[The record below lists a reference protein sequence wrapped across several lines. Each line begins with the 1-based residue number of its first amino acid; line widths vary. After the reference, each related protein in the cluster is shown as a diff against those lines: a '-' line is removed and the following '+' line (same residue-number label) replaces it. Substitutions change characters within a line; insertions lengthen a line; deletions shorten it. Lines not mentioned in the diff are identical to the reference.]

1 MTRERREW
9 RQERVKTKIST
20 VTYTFCEVPLSW
32 STQGFEQTSQE
43 SWRRS
48 RSCCSRPATRRYLE
62 LQSTKIPRA
71 CLNLSHYAG
80 VSFQTKQAL
89 FLWSWNLTGRGR
101 PTDVSGSFSLEVTVN
116 SLWYSSYPIAWLP
129 SKEALT
135 QATLPAWQP
144 EANSSRELDS
154 SQILLI
160 LSLAFRLPTELR
172 MCFFFYW
179 TFVRRLYRVFSA
191 VAFVNIGRLWS
202 PLGLFLPQNRK
213 HICFN
218 LFLFPSIIVT
228 VVFFHVYFLD

>member
-71 CLNLSHYAG
+71 CLRLSHYAG

-172 MCFFFYW
+172 YVLFFLLNICQAPVQSFFGCRFCQYW
-179 TFVRRLYRVFSA
+179 SFVE
-191 VAFVNIGRLWS
+191 
-202 PLGLFLPQNRK
+202 PLGAVSSTKQETYLF
-213 HICFN
+213 
-218 LFLFPSIIVT
+218 
-228 VVFFHVYFLD
+228 